1 MPSAN
6 ILIVED
12 NPTIAMDIRL
22 NLEAGG
28 YDIVGAAASGNSAID
43 ILESK
48 QVDIILLD
56 INLNGEMTGI
66 DLAHVIEEKYN
77 IPFIYLTSYSDELT
91 LEKAA
96 NTYPASYIVKPFK
109 ENDLIPAVTMALT
122 KSKAKLKN
130 ELLHLDI
137 INKKSVNNI
146 TKSEYNVMKGIW
158 NAKNT
163 QQIATDLNV
172 SPNTTRT
179 HIKNIYSKL
188 QVHSKTEL
196 INYLRNLR

>member
-109 ENDLIPAVTMALT
+109 ENDLIPAVTVALT

>member
-66 DLAHVIEEKYN
+66 DC
-77 IPFIYLTSYSDELT
+77 DR
-91 LEKAA
+91 
-96 NTYPASYIVKPFK
+96 
-109 ENDLIPAVTMALT
+109 
-122 KSKAKLKN
+122 
-130 ELLHLDI
+130 
-137 INKKSVNNI
+137 
-146 TKSEYNVMKGIW
+146 G
-158 NAKNT
+158 
-163 QQIATDLNV
+163 
-172 SPNTTRT
+172 T
-179 HIKNIYSKL
+179 HQK
-188 QVHSKTEL
+188 
-196 INYLRNLR
+196 

>member
-28 YDIVGAAASGNSAID
+28 FDIVGAAASGNRAID